1 MMSSNRLKLND
12 GKTDVMLIT
21 HERTPVTD
29 MPNVLK
35 INDESHIKFNDSV
48 KNLGVHLDSRMSM
61 ASCVNQTCRNLYFHI
76 KNISKIRTF
85 ISEDIAKKL
94 VTTLVLSKLDY
105 CNSLFA
111 GVHDVTLKRLQ
122 IAQNSAARMIKGKGR
137 RCHITPI
144 LRELHWL
151 PVQMRIKYKI
161 CLFVYKCLNNEAPI
175 YLSSMIEKYVPPRRL
190 RSSEDTTILVEINY
204 KPT

>member
-1 MMSSNRLKLND
+1 M
-12 GKTDVMLIT
+12 
-21 HERTPVTD
+21 
-29 MPNVLK
+29 
-35 INDESHIKFNDSV
+35 
-48 KNLGVHLDSRMSM
+48 
-61 ASCVNQTCRNLYFHI
+61 CRNLYFYTSI
-76 KNISKIRTF
+76 RNISKIRCF

-94 VTTLVLSKLDY
+94 VTTLILSKLDY
-105 CNSLFA
+105 FNSLFA
-111 GVHDVTLKRLQ
+111 GVHDGTLKCLQ
-122 IAQNSAARMIKGKGR
+122 IAQNSAARMIKGR

-161 CLFVYKCLNNEAPI
+161 CLFVYKCLNNQAPI

-204 KPT
+204 KPTYKIKSMAAIVSDF